1 MQQLQ
6 VRLMHLIEEGQKLSS
21 AKGHSPVL
29 KGAVNAPSLVAN
41 RIASSRR
48 ALAMGLKARRV
59 RLRLRTRI
67 NANKQETALSLFLI
81 LTSVKPLI
89 IL

>member
-1 MQQLQ
+1 
-6 VRLMHLIEEGQKLSS
+6 MHLIEEGQKLSS

-48 ALAMGLKARRV
+48 ALATGLKFPGV
-59 RLRLRTRI
+59 RPQLRTRI
-67 NANKQETALSLFLI
+67 NANKQKTAFSLFLI

>member
-1 MQQLQ
+1 
-6 VRLMHLIEEGQKLSS
+6 MHLIEEGQKLSS
-21 AKGHSPVL
+21 AAGHSPVM
-29 KGAVNAPSLVAN
+29 KGAVNAASLVPH

-59 RLRLRTRI
+59 RLRLRI

>member
-1 MQQLQ
+1 M
-6 VRLMHLIEEGQKLSS
+6 RLIEEGQKLSS
-21 AKGHSPVL
+21 AKSHSPVL
-29 KGAVNAPSLVAN
+29 KGAVNGASLVAH

-48 ALAMGLKARRV
+48 ALATGLKARRI
-59 RLRLRTRI
+59 RPWLRTRI
-67 NANKQETALSLFLI
+67 NANKQKTAFALFVI